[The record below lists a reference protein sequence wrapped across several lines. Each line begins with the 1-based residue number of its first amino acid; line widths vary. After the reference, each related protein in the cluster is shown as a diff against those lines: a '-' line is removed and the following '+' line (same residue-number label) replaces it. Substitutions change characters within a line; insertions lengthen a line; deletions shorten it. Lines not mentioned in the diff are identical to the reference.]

1 VTAFARGWE
10 DIELYR
16 KIKKSMV
23 KAVSPLETWYPQ
35 T

>member
-1 VTAFARGWE
+1 MVFVKGWE

-16 KIKKSMV
+16 KAKKSM
-23 KAVSPLETWYPQ
+23 AEIVSPLETGHHQ